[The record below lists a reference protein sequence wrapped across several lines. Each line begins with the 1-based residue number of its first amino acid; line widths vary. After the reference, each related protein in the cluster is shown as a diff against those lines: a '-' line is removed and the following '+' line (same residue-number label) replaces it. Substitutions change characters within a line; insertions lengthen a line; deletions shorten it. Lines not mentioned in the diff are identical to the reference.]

1 MTNSMPQAR
10 EAWGWVKKREWN
22 LLSCVRLFATPWTIQ
37 SMKFSRLEYRSGWS
51 EVNSLS
57 LSVTLADSLS
67 PTLCDP
73 MDCSLSGSSIHGLFQ
88 ARVLEWIAISFSRGI
103 FPTQGSNLGLPH
115 CRQTLYCLS
124 HQGSRLSFLQGIFPT
139 QGLNPDLPRCRQIL
153 YQLRHKENPWGWVGG
168 HKTKEIKDTLK
179 RTQFSCPLAF
189 LTSPHHTQTQSL
201 SLSCTCWIPSMNSDF
216 TYLSFL
222 TPKETTIWML

>member
-10 EAWGWVKKREWN
+10 DAWGWVKKREWKS
-22 LLSCVRLFATPWTIQ
+22 LSCVRLFATPWTIQ

-88 ARVLEWIAISFSRGI
+88 ARVLEWIAISFSRGSSQPRDPTWVSHI
-103 FPTQGSNLGLPH
+103 VGRLFTVWATREAAFPFSKVSFQPRDWTQI
-115 CRQTLYCLS
+115 S
-124 HQGSRLSFLQGIFPT
+124 HVADRFFTSWDTRK
-139 QGLNPDLPRCRQIL
+139 IL
-153 YQLRHKENPWGWVGG
+153 EGGWED
-168 HKTKEIKDTLK
+168 TKQKK
-179 RTQFSCPLAF
+179 
-189 LTSPHHTQTQSL
+189 
-201 SLSCTCWIPSMNSDF
+201 
-216 TYLSFL
+216 
-222 TPKETTIWML
+222 